1 MDKNAVFKEKFRAL
15 IREKG
20 HNGTIFP
27 TSQQEEMITDILRIQ
42 SDGPKSARDYNLKNR
57 YGFLKIGEENKLIRL
72 GKNDAIRC
80 IASIEEVFHVI
91 NDAHQKIGHE
101 CHKKRARKLPK
112 SLVVKPLVSTNLM
125 SRAQVDLIN
134 FQTMPDGDFK
144 YIMTYL
150 NHFTKFCILSPLKSK
165 RAEEVASKLLE
176 IFLTFGAPSILQSD
190 NGREFS
196 NAIIAELKTCW
207 PELKLVTGRPRHPQS
222 QGAVER
228 LNGVVQ
234 DKLAIWMRENGC
246 KRWSMGLKFVQW
258 QINVS
263 VHETTGQSPF
273 KVTFGE
279 EPRIGLESYVL
290 PKSLVDAAKT
300 EEEIEEFLTSH
311 EANDEDSLNRDG
323 KNYEENE
330 SNIMKH
336 FPEAFIKPEKEANCT
351 LRVPDVDRGPA
362 DTKNFIVVS
371 VAECEGLY
379 TVGCR
384 EGKLASKFTAADLQ
398 VISEN
403 ILSIDEVPDTE
414 IPLRTAVTK
423 ATGGQGYVKCMC
435 LYGCSSGRC
444 ICSRKGGLEMNA
456 PNRDVTCT
464 NEKSRGRKCMEGRC
478 PQHPGVHL
486 FLTRIEC
493 TVADMWCTCTRAKV
507 PERHL
512 SRDGSPAQLNSS
524 GTTNR
529 QYNGDLAEDRK
540 MLFSAF
546 SQIR

>member
-1 MDKNAVFKEKFRAL
+1 
-15 IREKG
+15 
-20 HNGTIFP
+20 
-27 TSQQEEMITDILRIQ
+27 
-42 SDGPKSARDYNLKNR
+42 
-57 YGFLKIGEENKLIRL
+57 
-72 GKNDAIRC
+72 
-80 IASIEEVFHVI
+80 
-91 NDAHQKIGHE
+91 
-101 CHKKRARKLPK
+101 
-112 SLVVKPLVSTNLM
+112 M

-323 KNYEENE
+323 KNYDENE
-330 SNIMKH
+330 SSIMKH
-336 FPEAFIKPEKEANCT
+336 LPETFIKARKEAALGQTRAAAKMTRRTKKMLIPLKIGQNCT
-351 LRVPDVDRGPA
+351 VRVPDVDRGPA
-362 DTKNFIVVS
+362 DPKNFLVV
-371 VAECEGLY
+371 VMAECEGLY

-398 VISEN
+398 VISE
-403 ILSIDEVPDTE
+403 ILLSIDEVPDTE
-414 IPLRTAVTK
+414 IPLRTALRAAKDMLSACAYLAAHLVDAVAAEKEYYAILVVTPGSHAIIYK
-423 ATGGQGYVKCMC
+423 PRAIHLTNNHLEGWHNRFNRKAAKSHYGLYELLQILIAEQGVMDTLIQQVLSGNATGGDIRQVNKVYAEKQQRVCPI
-435 LYGCSSGRC
+435 YG
-444 ICSRKGGLEMNA
+444 
-456 PNRDVTCT
+456 
-464 NEKSRGRKCMEGRC
+464 
-478 PQHPGVHL
+478 
-486 FLTRIEC
+486 
-493 TVADMWCTCTRAKV
+493 
-507 PERHL
+507 
-512 SRDGSPAQLNSS
+512 
-524 GTTNR
+524 
-529 QYNGDLAEDRK
+529 
-540 MLFSAF
+540 
-546 SQIR
+546 